1 MNKEVIA
8 RFIALGVVLLN
19 TVLSLFGIKPIPF
32 SQDEVYILVSAILT
46 CGITIYTAWKN
57 NSVTAPAKMGD
68 KIMTA
73 IKNGEVTLEAVDEL
87 LNAAKET
94 LDKDE

>member
-1 MNKEVIA
+1 
-8 RFIALGVVLLN
+8 
-19 TVLSLFGIKPIPF
+19 
-32 SQDEVYILVSAILT
+32 
-46 CGITIYTAWKN
+46 
-57 NSVTAPAKMGD
+57 MGD

>member
-1 MNKEVIA
+1 MLRPHSSTFVTRAHPNMVINVYDA
-8 RFIALGVVLLN
+8 SIA
-19 TVLSLFGIKPIPF
+19 F
-32 SQDEVYILVSAILT
+32 S
-46 CGITIYTAWKN
+46 GITIYTAWKN